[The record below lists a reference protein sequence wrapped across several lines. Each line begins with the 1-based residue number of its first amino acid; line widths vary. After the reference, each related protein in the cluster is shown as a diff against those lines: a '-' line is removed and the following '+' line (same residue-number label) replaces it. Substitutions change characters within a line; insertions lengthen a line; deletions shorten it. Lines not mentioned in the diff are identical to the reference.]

1 MREAWPVLRRFYGY
15 LKPYSG
21 TLTLIFCQ
29 LVAITLLDLVR
40 PLLIGKM
47 IDAATQDKAFSAIK
61 FFIWIF
67 LAVILV
73 RAVIL
78 LMRNYMMQ
86 RAGMRVT
93 CDMRVMIFSHLQKL
107 SLRFYEDKHTGKI
120 VSRISDDTGSV
131 HSMVT
136 GASINLIGDAI
147 TIVGVLIALWFSNW
161 ILALITFAFMPL
173 FLFNF
178 LWHRRRMRVESRI
191 HRRNWD
197 KVIGFLYERV
207 ASARLIKAFA
217 MEDAEVSSFRLG
229 IENDY
234 RNYNRIVW
242 RNVLLSVGADVIG
255 SLGLLAVIA
264 YGGYLAVTPGSN
276 FSIGDLTAFI
286 FFLGLL
292 YPPITRIV
300 DANAIIQRAI
310 TSLEKIFTLL
320 DTQPHVPQNDAL
332 PALENVVGEVAFEHV
347 SFSYRSGQATL
358 TDVDFV
364 AKPGE
369 MIALVGASGAGK
381 TTIITLLARFY
392 EPNSGRILIDGKNIQ
407 DYNVQSL
414 RRQVGIVMQDN
425 LLFAGT
431 IESNIK
437 YGRPSASNEE
447 MIQAAIAANA
457 HDFVTKQKKGY
468 DSMLGERGVQLS
480 GGQRQRIAIARVILK
495 DPKILILDEATSAL
509 DTQAERLIQEA
520 LERLMKNRTSFVI
533 AHRLSTVVNAD
544 RILVMDAGRI
554 VEVGRHEEL
563 LARGGIYR
571 NLYNMQFKNA
581 EKELVPGGT
590 DIQDKRQRCVAK

>member
-1 MREAWPVLRRFYGY
+1 MKQRRSMRESWPILRRFYGY

-21 TLTLIFCQ
+21 TLILIFSQ
-29 LVAITLLDLVR
+29 LLAVTAMDLVR
-40 PLLIGKM
+40 PMLIGKM
-47 IDAATQDKAFSAIK
+47 IDSAKAQATYQAVLFY
-61 FFIWIF
+61 IWIF
-67 LAVILV
+67 LAVVVV
-73 RAVIL
+73 RAVIM

-93 CDMRVMIFSHLQKL
+93 CDMRVAIFSHLQKL

-136 GASINLIGDAI
+136 GASINMVGDAV
-147 TIVGVLIALWFSNW
+147 TILGVLSAMWYYNW
-161 ILALITFAFMPL
+161 VLALITSAFMPL

-217 MEDAEVSSFRLG
+217 MEDTEVNSFRHG

-242 RNVLLSVGADVIG
+242 RNVLLSVGADV
-255 SLGLLAVIA
+255 LGNLGTLAVVA
-264 YGGYLAVTPGSN
+264 YGTYLVISGDPSFT
-276 FSIGDLTAFI
+276 IGNLMTFI
-286 FFLGLL
+286 MFLGLL

-300 DANAIIQRAI
+300 DANAVIQRAI
-310 TSLEKIFTLL
+310 TSLEKIFMLL
-320 DTQPHVPQNDAL
+320 DTRPHVPQNDDL
-332 PALENVVGEVAFEHV
+332 PALKNVTGEVTFEHV
-347 SFSYRSGQATL
+347 SFSYRPGQATL
-358 TDVDFV
+358 TDVDFI
-364 AKPGE
+364 ARPGE
-369 MIALVGASGAGK
+369 MIALVGPSGAGK

-437 YGRPSASNEE
+437 YGRPGASNER
-447 MIQAAIAANA
+447 MIRAANAANA
-457 HDFVTKQKKGY
+457 HDFIIKQKKGY

-480 GGQRQRIAIARVILK
+480 GGQKQRIAIARVILK

-509 DTQAERLIQEA
+509 DTRSERLIQEA
-520 LERLMKNRTSFVI
+520 LERLMKTRTSFVI

-544 RILVMDAGRI
+544 RILVMEAGKI

-563 LARGGIYR
+563 LARDGVYR
-571 NLYNMQFKNA
+571 RLYDLQFKR
-581 EKELVPGGT
+581 EE
-590 DIQDKRQRCVAK
+590 